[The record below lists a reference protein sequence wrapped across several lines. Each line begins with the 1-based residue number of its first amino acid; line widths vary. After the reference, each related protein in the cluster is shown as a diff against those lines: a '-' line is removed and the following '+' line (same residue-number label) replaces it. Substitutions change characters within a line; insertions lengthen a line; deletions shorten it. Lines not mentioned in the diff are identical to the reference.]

1 MTKRAVRVVYYTDAE
16 LLGGAE
22 LSMGKLLGA
31 LPRRVEAT
39 VVGTN
44 APIVQRLAGMRS
56 GTVAVVLPP
65 IARVSDLAAI
75 RDHVRAFRRL
85 RPDIIQ
91 LNINVCGASPWATA
105 AALATRG
112 VRVIAVE
119 HLPHAILSR
128 RRRVVTRLTSRWL
141 DAHVAVGE
149 GAADEIARFI
159 GIPRSTLR
167 VIRNGVAETAI
178 AGSPHARTRPVVGS
192 IGRLDWQKAYD
203 VLVRALPDLPGV
215 TAVIVGEGE
224 ERHRLTELALQ
235 LGVSDRLELAGWSD
249 DARSR
254 LAAFDVFVLPSRFE
268 GLPLVVVEAMLARLP
283 VVAADVGS
291 VAEAVVDGSTG
302 LLVPPDDPAAL
313 ARALASLLADPAL
326 RLEMGEKGRHRALE
340 RFRLEDMARRY
351 ETLYDE
357 VLS

>member
-1 MTKRAVRVVYYTDAE
+1 MRVVYYTDAAV
-16 LLGGAE
+16 LGGAE
-22 LSMGKLLGA
+22 LSMGNLLAA
-31 LPRRVEAT
+31 LSPRVEAT

-44 APIVQRLAGMRS
+44 EGIVERVAAMRS
-56 GTVAVVLPP
+56 GADAVVLPP
-65 IARVSDLAAI
+65 LGN
-75 RDHVRAFRRL
+75 VRAVSAMHAHRRAFTRL
-85 RPDIIQ
+85 RPDIVQ

-105 AALATRG
+105 AALATPG

-149 GAADEIARFI
+149 RAADEIARFI

-178 AGSPHARTRPVVGS
+178 ANSPRANTGPVVGS

-203 VLVRALPDLPGV
+203 VLVRALADLPGV

-224 ERHRLTELALQ
+224 ERGRLEALAAE
-235 LGVSDRLELAGWSD
+235 LGVSDRLELAGWID

-268 GLPLVVVEAMLARLP
+268 GLPLVAIEAMLAGVP
-283 VVAADVGS
+283 VVATDVGS
-291 VAEAVVDGSTG
+291 VSEAVVDGSTG

-313 ARALASLLADPAL
+313 ARAIASLLADPAL
-326 RLEMGEKGRHRALE
+326 RLEMGQRGRHRALE
-340 RFRLEDMARRY
+340 LFRLEDMAARY